1 MTSTLRGMLA
11 VVAGGIL
18 GIAIYPLPQP
28 IAIALL
34 IPAIGFATLAT
45 VGSELNLTVSSERLY
60 TLVIRVALG
69 VGIVLFGTSLR
80 SIVATGTTI
89 ETVGWLGL
97 TAVVGATAFATLDD
111 RYGSKAAIA
120 FFGFYGLSLVWVLVA
135 TLQSDPFIDVIQFQQ
150 GAAAALADGINPYA
164 MTFPDLYGADSTR
177 FYGAGVSVD
186 GVLNF
191 GFPYLPLSLL
201 LVAPFEWLLSDLRVA
216 HAVAIVGAAVLMS
229 RVSDNARS
237 RSAAAAF
244 LLMAPVFFVLRF
256 GWTEPLLVFAV
267 VAVMYSA
274 TRAGRGTSYVVGFV
288 VALKQYAILLLPASL
303 LLLDRPWTAR
313 QIGAHLARVG
323 TVVVITT
330 APFFLWDP
338 EAFVRSAVELQF
350 LQPFRPDS
358 TAFPALWAE
367 YFGAPSR
374 MVIVVLPLVLVV
386 AVTIVTWIRTPPG
399 AQGFAL
405 ASGLTLLVAFAFSK
419 QAFANYYLVVIALF
433 FGAAAVA
440 GHEWSDDLPIDQ
452 STVAE
457 EAALNAD

>member
-1 MTSTLRGMLA
+1 MTSTLRGVLA
-11 VVAGGIL
+11 VVAGSIL
-18 GIAIYPLPQP
+18 GIAMYPLPKP
-28 IAIALL
+28 IAVALL
-34 IPAIGFATLAT
+34 ISALGFATLAT
-45 VGSELNLTVSSERLY
+45 VGGDLKLTVSSERLY
-60 TLVIRVALG
+60 TLAIRAALAVG
-69 VGIVLFGTSLR
+69 VVLFGTSLR
-80 SIVATGTTI
+80 SIVAPGTAI
-89 ETVGWLGL
+89 ETVGWVGL
-97 TAVVGATAFATLDD
+97 TAVVGATAFAMLDD

-120 FFGFYGLSLVWVLVA
+120 FFGFYSLSLVWVLVA
-135 TLQSDPFIDVIQFQQ
+135 TLQGDPFIDVIQFQQ
-150 GAAAALADGINPYA
+150 GASAALADGINPYA
-164 MTFPDLYGADSTR
+164 MRFPDLYGVNSAL
-177 FYGAGVSVD
+177 FYGVGVSVD

-191 GFPYLPLSLL
+191 GFPYPPLSLL
-201 LVAPFEWLLSDLRVA
+201 LVAPFEWVLSDLRVA

-229 RVSDNARS
+229 RASDSRRS
-237 RSAAAAF
+237 RGSAAAF
-244 LLMAPVFFVLRF
+244 LLMAPVLFVLRF

-274 TRAGRGTSYVVGFV
+274 THAGRGTSYVVGFV

-313 QIGAHLARVG
+313 QIGAHLARAG
-323 TVVVITT
+323 AVVVITT
-330 APFFLWDP
+330 VPFFLWDP
-338 EAFVRSAVELQF
+338 EAFVRSVVELQF

-367 YFGAPSR
+367 YFGAPNR

-386 AVTIVTWIRTPPG
+386 VVTIVTWIRTPSG

-405 ASGLTLLVAFAFSK
+405 ASGLTLLVVLAFSK

-440 GHEWSDDLPIDQ
+440 GDEWSVDLPIDQ
-452 STVAE
+452 GAVAE